1 MAIPRLTQ
9 IQALEGVIDPAG
21 KTVVD
26 VGCGDGALVRHLAR
40 LGAHAIGIEVSEAQ
54 LARARAQAGTAE
66 TYQVASAESLP
77 LADGSAD
84 AILYM
89 KSFHHL
95 PLAAMRPALAE
106 ASRVL
111 ALAGRLVVIEPL
123 AEGGFFEMTRLV
135 EDETEV
141 RAAAYAALQAPPPAL
156 IPGEEFF
163 YESVVRPGNAA
174 EVLEKAVAADPSRRQ
189 RLAGA
194 EAGVRRCYDALVQYD
209 EEGPFF
215 IAPMRRSVFV
225 RAG

>member
-1 MAIPRLTQ
+1 MARPRLTP
-9 IQALEGVIDPAG
+9 IQALEAVIDPAG

-40 LGAHAIGIEVSEAQ
+40 AGAHAIGIEVSEAQ

-77 LADGSAD
+77 LADGSAG

-95 PLAAMRPALAE
+95 PLAAMGPALAE
-106 ASRVL
+106 ATRVL

-123 AEGGFFEMTRLV
+123 AEGSFFEMTRLV
-135 EDETEV
+135 EDETEA
-141 RAAAYAALQAPPPAL
+141 RAAAYAALQTPPPAL
-156 IPGEEFF
+156 ISGEEFF
-163 YESVVRPGNAA
+163 YEFVVRPGNAA
-174 EVLEKAVAADPSRRQ
+174 EVLEKVVAADPSRRE

-194 EAGVRRCYDALVQYD
+194 EAEVRRCYDALVQYD

-215 IAPMRRSVFV
+215 IAPMRRNVFV

>member
-54 LARARAQAGTAE
+54 LARARAQAGAAE
-66 TYQVASAESLP
+66 TYRVASAESLP
-77 LADGSAD
+77 LADGSAG

-95 PLAAMRPALAE
+95 PLAAMQPALAE
-106 ASRVL
+106 AGRVL

-123 AEGGFFEMTRLV
+123 PEGGFFELTRLV
-135 EDETEV
+135 EDEIEV

-163 YESVVRPGNAA
+163 YEAVARPGNAA
-174 EVLEKAVAADPSRRQ
+174 EVLEKLAAADPSRRE
-189 RLAGA
+189 RLAVVEA
-194 EAGVRRCYDALVQYD
+194 EVRRCYEALVQHD

-215 IAPMRRSVFV
+215 IAPMRRNVFV